1 MMLLASESTYY
12 FGPEVVRTLSGA
24 GRVLGGA
31 VSGQRLNRDILKLER
46 ELADK
51 RGALAQWEA
60 VMGGGVP
67 ATAQTLLHGV
77 LDSAHGK
84 AAFLVPAGARF
95 VAAATESALHG
106 LPMDGVWSEAVA
118 SAEQNRRALW
128 VNPGKTSS
136 DPRASFGRWILAP
149 SPAGALFFAPEEGRT
164 AYAAPE
170 LARFARMGEIAILL
184 IPREDQ
190 AEPDRLLE
198 LAGRLVSGGGSP
210 EILAEVAAELVPGG
224 DAVIVWRRSEGRL
237 SVCAVQGCAA
247 EPLEKLHLPVGQG
260 TVGKAALAVQPLVI
274 ESGAEMGRSWA
285 EYSARERGA
294 FAEAFGGFERPAAE
308 FAAPIPH
315 ADLVLQFVRFTR
327 GGWPEDTRRLVDALV
342 HIYKPG
348 DVKAEPERIP
358 VNVPAGWSEAAND
371 LNNIFTGILGQAEL
385 LNRRLAEGGLPALE
399 RRGLEQIIQAAQE
412 GGDLVGGLGP
422 AEGEEEPGGLDWLAA
437 DLLSGRHITDDLY
450 LLPDNRAVQIH
461 TEFEKTPK
469 LAADR
474 QKLQSVLWNALTT
487 VARDQATVSLGTASD
502 ERYLYLAV
510 GGPNTREPLSGPFGD
525 FFRAPDLGWRNLLPP
540 AELDFLRSV
549 GAQIAADD
557 ERVPQR
563 LVVRFPYGPTAAS
576 SMPSHPG
583 LNVLAIDDQEI
594 IRDLL
599 LNMFMG
605 MGHRITV
612 CKSGEEG
619 LAALGQA
626 KFDLVLTD
634 LGMPGM
640 SGWEVAHAVKEQSPD
655 TPVVLITGW
664 GFNFAEEQVRK
675 AGVDY
680 VLTKPFRLEHL
691 TEVVETAV
699 RRSPQVH

>member
-1 MMLLASESTYY
+1 
-12 FGPEVVRTLSGA
+12 
-24 GRVLGGA
+24 
-31 VSGQRLNRDILKLER
+31 
-46 ELADK
+46 
-51 RGALAQWEA
+51 
-60 VMGGGVP
+60 
-67 ATAQTLLHGV
+67 
-77 LDSAHGK
+77 
-84 AAFLVPAGARF
+84 
-95 VAAATESALHG
+95 
-106 LPMDGVWSEAVA
+106 
-118 SAEQNRRALW
+118 
-128 VNPGKTSS
+128 
-136 DPRASFGRWILAP
+136 
-149 SPAGALFFAPEEGRT
+149 
-164 AYAAPE
+164 
-170 LARFARMGEIAILL
+170 
-184 IPREDQ
+184 
-190 AEPDRLLE
+190 
-198 LAGRLVSGGGSP
+198 
-210 EILAEVAAELVPGG
+210 
-224 DAVIVWRRSEGRL
+224 
-237 SVCAVQGCAA
+237 VCAVQGCAA

-260 TVGKAALAVQPLVI
+260 TVGKAALAVQALVI

-294 FAEAFGGFERPAAE
+294 FADAFGGFERPAAE
-308 FAAPIPH
+308 YAAPVPH

-327 GGWPEDTRRLVDALV
+327 GGWPEPMRRLVDSLV
-342 HIYKPG
+342 HIYRAGEGIVAP
-348 DVKAEPERIP
+348 ARPR
-358 VNVPAGWSEAAND
+358 VNVPASWNEAAND

-385 LNRRLAEGGLPALE
+385 LNRRLAEGGLPETE
-399 RRGLEQIIQAAQE
+399 RRGLEQIIEAAQE
-412 GGDLVGGLGP
+412 GGEQVGAL
-422 AEGEEEPGGLDWLAA
+422 ASADGEEEPGGLDWLAA

-450 LLPDNRAVQIH
+450 LLPDNRAVQIR
-461 TEFEKTPK
+461 TELEKTPK
-469 LAADR
+469 LTADR
-474 QKLQSVLWNALTT
+474 RKLQNVLWTALTT
-487 VARDQATVSLGTASD
+487 VARDQTSVSLGTAAD
-502 ERYLYLAV
+502 ERYLYLSV

-525 FFRAPDLGWRNLLPP
+525 FFRAPDLGWRNLLPA

-557 ERVPQR
+557 DRAPGR
-563 LVVRFPYGPTAAS
+563 LVVRFPYGPAAAAS
-576 SMPSHPG
+576 RPSHPG

-612 CKSGEEG
+612 CKSGEDG
-619 LAALGQA
+619 LAALAQA

-640 SGWEVAHAVKEQSPD
+640 SGWEVAHAVKERSPG